1 MKIFLAVLAAVV
13 ISGCSC
19 NATKLSHPEWQ
30 TQMNEAGVSFRGLCA
45 VNSEAAWASG
55 SGGTFARTID
65 GGKTWQSGKIAGAEK
80 IDFRDVAA
88 FDEKTAVVFGIA
100 SPAKFYK
107 TTDGGKNWKLVY
119 ENDNNDVFFSAA
131 SFCDNKNG
139 IALSD
144 PVGGK
149 FLILQ
154 TLDGGENWKQM
165 ENLPGAIKGEG
176 IFAASGS
183 NIARPARDRIIFVTG
198 CTAARVF
205 MSADNGA
212 EWSFANAPLEGGNG
226 TSGIFSIAMKN
237 ENQGI
242 IIGGDYKKE
251 SEIGTN
257 AAITTDGGRN
267 WRLIV

>member
-1 MKIFLAVLAAVV
+1 
-13 ISGCSC
+13 
-19 NATKLSHPEWQ
+19 
-30 TQMNEAGVSFRGLCA
+30 MNEAGVSFRGLCA

-165 ENLPGAIKGEG
+165 ENLPGVPCSLVFDTVPDPLPPGLELSPFHRLVESLAG
-176 IFAASGS
+176 SG
-183 NIARPARDRIIFVTG
+183 RPLHPWTVDLPARMREL
-198 CTAARVF
+198 AALGVA
-205 MSADNGA
+205 S
-212 EWSFANAPLEGGNG
+212 
-226 TSGIFSIAMKN
+226 
-237 ENQGI
+237 
-242 IIGGDYKKE
+242 
-251 SEIGTN
+251 
-257 AAITTDGGRN
+257 ITTNEPVVALEVLRD
-267 WRLIV
+267 